1 MCQQD
6 AGLWS
11 LGSWGV
17 SEIPP
22 GALKNLSLSPQLP
35 SLPSG
40 EGHRVHSS
48 LVSGSISQK
57 PINLKPGHMGKD
69 VAAMK
74 GPWQATWKGF
84 RKQRGDGSSGRA
96 EQKPGEMLLVSF
108 ISLTKCIPRQI
119 NHQPHTRWHDS
130 LHLGPLS
137 VQPGSI
143 RHKFP

>member
-1 MCQQD
+1 MLVC
-6 AGLWS
+6 GLWDPG
-11 LGSWGV
+11 GSRKFPQV
-17 SEIPP
+17 PSRI
-22 GALKNLSLSPQLP
+22 SPFHPNFHPYLQ
-35 SLPSG
+35 G
-40 EGHRVHSS
+40 KGTES